1 MGYSE
6 EEVKSMKII
15 DLKAGKEPMAT
26 YGLPGNRNV
35 HII

>member
-15 DLKAGKEPMAT
+15 DLKAGIKSLAT
-26 YGLPGNRNV
+26 AYLVAG
-35 HII
+35 I